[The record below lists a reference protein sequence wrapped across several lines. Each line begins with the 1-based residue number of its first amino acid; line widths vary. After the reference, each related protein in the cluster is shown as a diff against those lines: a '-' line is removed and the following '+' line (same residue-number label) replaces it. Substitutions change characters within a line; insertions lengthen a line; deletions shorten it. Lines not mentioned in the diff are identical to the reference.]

1 MDAYSI
7 TMFGLIASMAI
18 PMVLLTMMFVK
29 GRKRTN

>member
-18 PMVLLTMMFVK
+18 PMALLGLLFVK
-29 GRKRTN
+29 SRKRTN

>member
-18 PMVLLTMMFVK
+18 PMALLAMMFIK